1 MHPLATP
8 KVSTAP
14 LYFTFHGGSIEFE
27 KVTRFVHLNFV
38 QLNSTTRPRKRDVFV
53 DV

>member
-14 LYFTFHGGSIEFE
+14 LYFTFHGGSIEIE
-27 KVTRFVHLNFV
+27 KVTSNCAFKFC
-38 QLNSTTRPRKRDVFV
+38 KAE
-53 DV
+53 